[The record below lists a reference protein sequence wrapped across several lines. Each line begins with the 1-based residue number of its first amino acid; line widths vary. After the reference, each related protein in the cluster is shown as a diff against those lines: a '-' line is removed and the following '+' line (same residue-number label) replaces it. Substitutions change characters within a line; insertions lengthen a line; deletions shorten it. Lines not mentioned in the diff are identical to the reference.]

1 MKTILRLSIVVAFFV
16 LLNGEPPRQ
25 AQAEVVQP
33 VTVNNTQV
41 EKVADTT
48 SFAPTV
54 TPEPPKPKPTLVG
67 DKYDWLRSAGVPE
80 NQLVS
85 AVALIQRESSW
96 RFTATNHLGCIGLG
110 QACPSG
116 IKPVLLAK
124 CPNWQTDPV
133 CQLKVFTDYVKA
145 RYGGWVQAKAFSDRN
160 NWY

>member
-1 MKTILRLSIVVAFFV
+1 MKTILRLLLVVGFFL

-25 AQAEVVQP
+25 VEAEKVQP
-33 VTVNNTQV
+33 AVVIKA
-41 EKVADTT
+41 EAPKVVDTT
-48 SFAPTV
+48 SVTPTPA
-54 TPEPPKPKPTLVG
+54 PEPPKPTPTLAG

-133 CQLKVFTDYVKA
+133 CQLKVFTDYVNA
-145 RYGGWVQAKAFSDRN
+145 RYGGWAQAKAFSDRN